1 MDLRPLAVLGANH
14 MVSGYDGYLSPL
26 LRTYLKEEVRTPGAR
41 REMDRP
47 GCLSTVR
54 RMAINKLALEI
65 SSARRYLRPENYT
78 SNSTIYPVNTYSS

>member
-14 MVSGYDGYLSPL
+14 MVSGYDGHLSPL

-47 GCLSTVR
+47 VCLWPS
-54 RMAINKLALEI
+54 I
-65 SSARRYLRPENYT
+65 S
-78 SNSTIYPVNTYSS
+78 